1 MQMEKR
7 VVLAPVKAAGTTT
20 SMEKGAEDMAKEAI
34 TLVGVGDVIIDRE
47 QPETMFRHVADVFRS
62 ADIAYANME
71 QVLSDKGTPHPRQAV
86 YSSPKIVNA
95 YLSAGIDVV
104 SLATNHIGDWGIEGI
119 LGTLE
124 TLKAA
129 GIPYCGAG
137 LNLAEARK
145 PAILERKGTRVGFL
159 NYCTVHMDE
168 YAATDDRPGLAPIG
182 VWTVYERVD
191 YQPATPPLIV
201 SITHKEDLTYLVE
214 AVRNLKAQ
222 VDIVV
227 LCMHWGQHLLPRI
240 IPDYCFEIG
249 HAAIDAGADI
259 ILGSH
264 THILKGI
271 EMYKGKPIFY
281 SLANFALE
289 LGPHMRDRKHVGL
302 LDKLYRVKDWHDRRK
317 TMIAKAIIEKG
328 KIARVSYIPCYEN
341 DDKEPEIVKRSDP
354 RGQDVFNY
362 VEDISKSEGL
372 AVHFEW
378 DGDEVV
384 VLP

>member
-1 MQMEKR
+1 MK
-7 VVLAPVKAAGTTT
+7 
-20 SMEKGAEDMAKEAI
+20 KETI

-47 QPETMFRHVADVFRS
+47 QPETIFRHVANVLRS

-71 QVLSDKGTPHPRQAV
+71 QVLSDKGTPHPKQAV
-86 YSSPKIVNA
+86 YSSPKMVDA
-95 YLSAGIDVV
+95 YVSAGVDVV
-104 SLATNHIGDWGIEGI
+104 SLATNHIGDWGTEGV
-119 LGTLE
+119 LETLK

-137 LNLAEARK
+137 ENLIEARK

-168 YAATDDRPGLAPIG
+168 YAATDTKPGLAPIR

-201 SITHKEDLTYLVE
+201 SITHKEDLASLVE
-214 AVRNLKAQ
+214 AVKNLKAQ
-222 VDIVV
+222 VDVAV
-227 LCMHWGQHLLPRI
+227 LCMHWGQHILPAI
-240 IPDYCFEIG
+240 IPDYCIEIG

-259 ILGSH
+259 VLGSH

-281 SLANFALE
+281 SLANFVLE
-289 LGPHMRDRKHVGL
+289 LGPHMRDHKHVSL

-317 TMIAKAIIEKG
+317 TMIAKAVIEDG
-328 KIARVSYIPCYEN
+328 KVARISYIPCYEN
-341 DDKEPEIVKRSDP
+341 DNKEPEMVKRSDP

-362 VEDISKSEGL
+362 VEDISRSEGL
-372 AVHFEW
+372 SVHFEW